1 MVRTRIYMYIDIF
14 ICIAYSVI
22 FCWVC
27 FALVKIFIRFVM
39 WISFIISRQ
48 CYNNCVVD
56 LLKFRISTHL
66 WAIYGELADSTT
78 KSMLFLFVTLRCFF
92 SSFFSDATIHFFFV
106 FFTLGA
112 LNLYFF
118 GILSFIGSFDIYMC
132 IVWIFHMYKMNTHWF
147 LNILRV
153 LSYVVVVC
161 SFSFRRMEPLD
172 ISF

>member
-1 MVRTRIYMYIDIF
+1 MHI
-14 ICIAYSVI
+14 
-22 FCWVC
+22 VC
-27 FALVKIFIRFVM
+27 FFVEFVLRSLKYSYVLLCEFPLLFLVNVFTILWLIYWNFV
-39 WISFIISRQ
+39 FQ
-48 CYNNCVVD
+48 
-56 LLKFRISTHL
+56 H
-66 WAIYGELADSTT
+66 IYGLYTESSADSTT
-78 KSMLFLFVTLRCFF
+78 KSMLFLFVTLLFF

-147 LNILRV
+147 LSILRV

-161 SFSFRRMEPLD
+161 WFSFRRLEPLD

>member
-1 MVRTRIYMYIDIF
+1 MERTRINIYIDIF
-14 ICIAYSVI
+14 ICNAYSVL
-22 FCWVC
+22 FCRVC

-48 CYNNCVVD
+48 CFYNSVVG

-78 KSMLFLFVTLRCFF
+78 KSMLFLFVTLLFF

-147 LNILRV
+147 LSILRV

-161 SFSFRRMEPLD
+161 WFSFRRLEPLD

>member
-1 MVRTRIYMYIDIF
+1 ML
-14 ICIAYSVI
+14 SL
-22 FCWVC
+22 FCGSKNIHT
-27 FALVKIFIRFVM
+27 F
-39 WISFIISRQ
+39 
-48 CYNNCVVD
+48 CYVNFLHYFLSM
-56 LLKFRISTHL
+56 LLQLCGWFMKFRISTHL
-66 WAIYGELADSTT
+66 WAIYGGLADSTT
-78 KSMLFLFVTLRCFF
+78 KSMLFLFVTLLCFF
-92 SSFFSDATIHFFFV
+92 SSFFSDATIHFFFFG

-147 LNILRV
+147 LSILRV

-161 SFSFRRMEPLD
+161 WCSFRRMEPLD

>member
-14 ICIAYSVI
+14 ICNAYSVI

-39 WISFIISRQ
+39 WISFIISCQ
-48 CYNNCVVD
+48 CYYNCVVD

-92 SSFFSDATIHFFFV
+92 SSFFSDATIHFFLFSSRWV
-106 FFTLGA
+106 RLICISLAFFHSSVRLIFTCVS
-112 LNLYFF
+112 YEFF
-118 GILSFIGSFDIYMC
+118 IC
-132 IVWIFHMYKMNTHWF
+132 IKWIHIDF
-147 LNILRV
+147 
-153 LSYVVVVC
+153 
-161 SFSFRRMEPLD
+161 
-172 ISF
+172 